1 MRRDPGMRKTM
12 KIALTG
18 GTGDLGEGLALRWGA
33 ETDHELLIG
42 SRREEKAKER
52 ALEYAEKLEVA
63 GRRGKPRIVGLTN
76 AEAVNAGEVVVLCV
90 EAPFVVA
97 SLREIVK
104 HLSPDKIVVT
114 PAVPM
119 VRKGGVF
126 LYAPPPD
133 GSMAV
138 QIARSLPK
146 EVPLVS
152 AFHTVPAHKL
162 ADLAA
167 DVEQDVVVLGDHPEE
182 KQVIMKLADEIT
194 GIHPVDGG
202 PLNASALVESI
213 TPLLINLAIVNKR
226 KNLAVKFV

>member
-1 MRRDPGMRKTM
+1 MRERM

-18 GTGDLGEGLALRWGA
+18 GTGDLGEGLALRWGI
-33 ETDHELLIG
+33 ETDHEILIG

-52 ALEYAEKLEVA
+52 ALEYTEKLEIA
-63 GRRGKPRIVGLTN
+63 GRRGKPKIAGMTNEDAAKEGEIVI
-76 AEAVNAGEVVVLCV
+76 LCV

-97 SLREIVK
+97 SLREIVR
-104 HLSPDKIVVT
+104 HLTPKKIVVS

-119 VRKGGVF
+119 VRKGGFF

-162 ADLAA
+162 SDLEA
-167 DVEQDVVVLGDHPEE
+167 DVDQDVVVLGDHKDE
-182 KQVIMKLADEIT
+182 KQEIMKLADEIT
-194 GIHPVDGG
+194 GIHPIDGG

>member
-1 MRRDPGMRKTM
+1 M

-18 GTGDLGEGLALRWGA
+18 GTGDLGEGLALRWGY
-33 ETDHELLIG
+33 ETDHEILIG
-42 SRREEKAKER
+42 SRREGKASAR
-52 ALEYAEKLEVA
+52 AVEYTEKLEIA
-63 GRRGKPRIVGLTN
+63 GGRGKPKIVGMTN
-76 AEAVNAGEVVVLCV
+76 EEAARQGKIIILCV

-97 SLREIVK
+97 SLREILP
-104 HLSPDKIVVT
+104 HLNPDKIVVT

-119 VRKGGVF
+119 VRKGGFF

-162 ADLAA
+162 ADLEA

-182 KQVIMKLADEIT
+182 KRMIMKLADEIT
-194 GIHPVDGG
+194 GFHPVDGG
-202 PLNASALVESI
+202 PLNASGLVESI